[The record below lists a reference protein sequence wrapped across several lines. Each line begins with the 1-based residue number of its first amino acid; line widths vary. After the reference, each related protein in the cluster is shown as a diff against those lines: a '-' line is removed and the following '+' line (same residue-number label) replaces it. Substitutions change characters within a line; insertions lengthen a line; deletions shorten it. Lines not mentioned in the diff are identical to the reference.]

1 MSLATLITLPW
12 LAAVAPL
19 AVDAGAPASA
29 STPSS
34 SAPPASAAPP
44 ASGPPPE
51 VTVTCA
57 PETVKVGQPLVC
69 TLVAVHPDAVS
80 VVVTLPPGATEP
92 SSPGAG
98 DAAAVT
104 RPRPDG
110 KLETVRVFEVRAQE
124 PKASLKVPPVQL
136 KWLEA
141 GGGQGQVEVPGRKV
155 PIERL
160 LPGEDDPKLRTFA
173 APPSTTPSAAASA
186 ASSAAP
192 ALPTRGFVER
202 LGPVP
207 LRTTNWPALIATCA
221 FVAAAMGVGIGW
233 LVKRWLDAR
242 RRAALPIVDT
252 RPAHVIALERL
263 ERLEAERLPEQGRAK
278 EFYFRLSEVVRDYL
292 ERRYAFGAPEMTS
305 DEIRAH
311 LRANA
316 HALLPEGRRAI
327 EAFLDETDLVKFA
340 DLAPTESA
348 ADTTLRAARGI
359 VALTRAADPSAA
371 PSGPAGAP
379 QSGGAA

>member
-1 MSLATLITLPW
+1 MSLATSLALPW

-19 AVDAGAPASA
+19 ALDAGAPVSA
-29 STPSS
+29 PAPV
-34 SAPPASAAPP
+34 SATPPASAAPP
-44 ASGPPPE
+44 ASGPPPD
-51 VTVTCA
+51 VTVTCT
-57 PETVKVGQPLVC
+57 PEVVKVGQPLVC

-92 SSPGAG
+92 SAPMAG
-98 DAAAVT
+98 NAAAVT

-173 APPSTTPSAAASA
+173 APPSGPPGAVSSPPSSTATTP
-186 ASSAAP
+186 P
-192 ALPTRGFVER
+192 ARGFVER
-202 LGPVP
+202 LGPVA

-221 FVAAAMGVGIGW
+221 FVAAVVGVGIGW
-233 LVKRWLDAR
+233 LIKRWLDAR

-252 RPAHVIALERL
+252 RPAHAIALERL

-311 LRANA
+311 LRATT
-316 HALLPEGRRAI
+316 HTLTPEGRRAI

-359 VALTRAADPSAA
+359 VALTRAAETSAA
-371 PSGPAGAP
+371 PSGPTSTP